1 MRFKT
6 CALWEILA
14 VSTLAIGNGPFS
26 LARGESFRLEAET
39 YEMSGSAGGADVQA
53 IACSGASGGLG
64 VKGVDSPGDWM
75 AWRHE
80 FTTRTCFTDSLR
92 SQGQAGFARNFVVLY
107 EPDAPVTTSGG
118 DTTMTIAGAG
128 IG

>member
-1 MRFKT
+1 MRLKT
-6 CALWEILA
+6 LLLMVFFGVSALVA
-14 VSTLAIGNGPFS
+14 SGPFS
-26 LARGESFRLEAET
+26 ITLADSFRLEAET
-39 YEMSGSAGGADVQA
+39 YATWGNSGGYDVQA
-53 IACSGASGGLG
+53 IACSGASNGLG

-92 SQGQAGFARNFVVLY
+92 SQGQAGFARNYVVLY
-107 EPDAPVTTSGG
+107 EPEPPATTSSG
-118 DTTMTIAGAG
+118 DTTRTVAGGG

>member
-1 MRFKT
+1 MRFKIH
-6 CALWEILA
+6 ALWA
-14 VSTLAIGNGPFS
+14 VFSITSLAIASGLFS

-39 YEMSGSAGGADVQA
+39 YEASGNAGGADVEA
-53 IACSGASGGLG
+53 VACSGAYGGLG

-80 FTTRTCFTDSLR
+80 FTTQTCFTDSLR
-92 SQGQAGFARNFVVLY
+92 SQGQVGFARNFVVLY
-107 EPDAPVTTSGG
+107 EPDPPATTSSG
-118 DTTMTIAGAG
+118 DTTMTIAGGG

>member
-1 MRFKT
+1 MHLKT
-6 CALWEILA
+6 LKLLVFLGISALATSGPLSQALA
-14 VSTLAIGNGPFS
+14 D
-26 LARGESFRLEAET
+26 SFRLEAET
-39 YEMSGSAGGADVQA
+39 FTNSGNAGGAGVEA
-53 IACSGASGGLG
+53 VACSGASNGRG

-92 SQGQAGFARNFVVLY
+92 SQGQAGFARDYAVLY
-107 EPDAPVTTSGG
+107 EPDFPATTSSG
-118 DTTMTIAGAG
+118 DTTLTATGAG